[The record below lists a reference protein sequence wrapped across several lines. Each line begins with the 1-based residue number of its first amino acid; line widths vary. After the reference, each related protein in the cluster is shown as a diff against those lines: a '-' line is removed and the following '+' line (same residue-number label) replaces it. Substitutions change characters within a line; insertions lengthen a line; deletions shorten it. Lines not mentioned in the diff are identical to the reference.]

1 MAEMKAMR
9 RISLSV
15 GVSAFLQG
23 FLSMGFQL
31 VATRLLA
38 PFFGSTLFVW
48 SFVISTFL
56 AAFSIGAMLGGL
68 FSQLPAR
75 RLMAH
80 LVVLVM
86 IGLAGYFV
94 TATQGHAILQ
104 TIDGRFDNIFLG
116 LGLSCFVLF
125 FFPVVCLS
133 ALLPIFT
140 EALVSSGLRGGMST
154 GVVYGIS
161 TLGNITGVMV
171 TAFVLIPSFPTST
184 ILEGWT
190 AAAAI
195 CFALFVWLIGRA
207 APQMAPNGRRDV
219 AESGAL
225 SEAEPVRRL

>member
-1 MAEMKAMR
+1 MAEIGVVNTKTT
-9 RISLSV
+9 SLLI
-15 GVSAFLQG
+15 GVCAFFQG

-56 AAFSIGAMLGGL
+56 AAFSIGAIVGGL
-68 FSQLPAR
+68 FSQLAPR
-75 RLMAH
+75 RLMRN
-80 LVVLVM
+80 LVVLVA
-86 IGLAGYFV
+86 IGLAGYLV

-104 TIDGRFDNIFLG
+104 SIDASFDNAFLA

-161 TLGNITGVMV
+161 TLGNISGVMV
-171 TAFVLIPSFPTST
+171 TAFVLIPSFATSS
-184 ILEGWT
+184 ILQGWT
-190 AAAAI
+190 AAAGI
-195 CFALFVWLIGRA
+195 CFALFVWLISRA
-207 APQMAPNGRRDV
+207 APSM
-219 AESGAL
+219 GARGVH
-225 SEAEPVRRL
+225 A

>member
-1 MAEMKAMR
+1 ML
-9 RISLSV
+9 I
-15 GVSAFLQG
+15 GVCAFLQG

-68 FSQLPAR
+68 FSQLAAK
-75 RLMAH
+75 RLMAN
-80 LVVLVM
+80 LVALVL
-86 IGLAGYFV
+86 IGLAGYLV
-94 TATQGHAILQ
+94 TATQGHAILRF
-104 TIDGRFDNIFLG
+104 IDSSFDDIFLG

-161 TLGNITGVMV
+161 TLGNITGVMA

-184 ILEGWT
+184 ILQGWT
-190 AAAAI
+190 VAAAI
-195 CFALFVWLIGRA
+195 CFAMFIWLIARA
-207 APQMAPNGRRDV
+207 APRMAPRGGQGAEAGV
-219 AESGAL
+219 ARQ
-225 SEAEPVRRL
+225 AEPV

>member
-1 MAEMKAMR
+1 MAKIESAQMR
-9 RISLSV
+9 RLSLLV
-15 GVSAFLQG
+15 GVSAFFQG

-56 AAFSIGAMLGGL
+56 AAFSVGAILGGL
-68 FSQLPAR
+68 LSQLNAR
-75 RLMAH
+75 RLMAN
-80 LVVLVM
+80 LIAVVL

-94 TATQGHAILQ
+94 TATQGRAILQ
-104 TIDGRFDNIFLG
+104 LIDSGVENIFFA
-116 LGLSCFVLF
+116 LGLSCFFLF

-140 EALVSSGLRGGMST
+140 EALVSSGSRGGMST

-171 TAFVLIPSFPTST
+171 TAFLLIPSFPTST
-184 ILEGWT
+184 ILQGWA

-195 CFALFVWLIGRA
+195 CFAMFVWLIGWA
-207 APQMAPNGRRDV
+207 APHMAARSRLDAHDRAFRGV
-219 AESGAL
+219 
-225 SEAEPVRRL
+225 EPI

>member
-1 MAEMKAMR
+1 MAKIDGASTM
-9 RISLSV
+9 RISLLV
-15 GVSAFLQG
+15 GACAFFQG

-38 PFFGSTLFVW
+38 PFFGATLFVW

-56 AAFSIGAMLGGL
+56 AAFSIGAILGGL
-68 FSQLPAR
+68 FSQLAAR
-75 RLMAH
+75 RLMKN
-80 LVVLVM
+80 LVALVL
-86 IGLAGYFV
+86 IGLAGYLV
-94 TATQGHAILQ
+94 TATQGHFILQ
-104 TIDGRFDNIFLG
+104 RIDAGLDNSFLA

-140 EALVSSGLRGGMST
+140 EALMSSGFRGGMST

-161 TLGNITGVMV
+161 TLGNISGVMV

-184 ILEGWT
+184 ILQGWT

-195 CFALFVWLIGRA
+195 CFMLFIGLISRV
-207 APQMAPNGRRDV
+207 APNMAR
-219 AESGAL
+219 GAPD
-225 SEAEPVRRL
+225 ANT

>member
-1 MAEMKAMR
+1 MGMR
-9 RISLSV
+9 WISLSV

-68 FSQLPAR
+68 FSQFAAR
-75 RLMAH
+75 RLTTSLIA
-80 LVVLVM
+80 LVLV
-86 IGLAGYFV
+86 GLAGYLV
-94 TATQGHAILQ
+94 TATLGHAILQ
-104 TIDGRFDNIFLG
+104 RIDASFDNVFVG
-116 LGLSCFVLF
+116 LGLSCAALF

-171 TAFVLIPSFPTST
+171 TAFVLIPSFATST
-184 ILEGWT
+184 ILQGWAV
-190 AAAAI
+190 AAAL
-195 CFALFVWLIGRA
+195 CFAMFVWLIARA
-207 APQMAPNGRRDV
+207 APRMTLRSRPAAAGGLLR
-219 AESGAL
+219 
-225 SEAEPVRRL
+225 EAGPIRRL

>member
-1 MAEMKAMR
+1 MAKIKGMR
-9 RISLSV
+9 RISLMI
-15 GVSAFLQG
+15 GASAFLQG

-38 PFFGSTLFVW
+38 PFFGTTLFVW

-68 FSQLPAR
+68 FSQFAAR
-75 RLMAH
+75 KLMTN
-80 LVVLVM
+80 LVALVL

-104 TIDGRFDNIFLG
+104 RIDSGFDNIFLG

-140 EALVSSGLRGGMST
+140 EALMSSGLRGGMST
-154 GVVYGIS
+154 GVVYGVS

-171 TAFVLIPSFPTST
+171 TAFVLIPSFATST
-184 ILEGWT
+184 ILQGWT
-190 AAAAI
+190 LAAAI
-195 CFALFVWLIGRA
+195 CFAMFIWLIGRA
-207 APQMAPNGRRDV
+207 APQMAPKRDAAKDGV
-219 AESGAL
+219 LG
-225 SEAEPVRRL
+225 EAEPV

>member
-1 MAEMKAMR
+1 MR

-15 GVSAFLQG
+15 GASAFLQG

-48 SFVISTFL
+48 AFVISTFL

-68 FSQLPAR
+68 FSQLAAR
-75 RLMAH
+75 RLMAYLIA
-80 LVVLVM
+80 LVAV
-86 IGLAGYFV
+86 GLAGYFV
-94 TATQGHAILQ
+94 TAIEGHAILHA
-104 TIDGRFDNIFLG
+104 IDAAFDNIFLG
-116 LGLSCFVLF
+116 LGVACFALF

-154 GVVYGIS
+154 GVVYGVS
-161 TLGNITGVMV
+161 TLGNITGVMA
-171 TAFVLIPSFPTST
+171 TAFVLIPNFATST

-195 CFALFVWLIGRA
+195 CFSLFVWLVGRA
-207 APQMAPNGRRDV
+207 APQMAPKPGRDV
-219 AESGAL
+219 ATSGAL
-225 SEAEPVRRL
+225 GEAEPVRRL

>member
-1 MAEMKAMR
+1 MAEIAAARVR
-9 RISLSV
+9 RLGLLV
-15 GVSAFLQG
+15 GVAAFLQG

-56 AAFSIGAMLGGL
+56 AAFSVGAIAGGV

-75 RLMAH
+75 RLMASLIA
-80 LVVLVM
+80 LVV
-86 IGLAGYFV
+86 IGLAGYLI
-94 TATQGHAILQ
+94 TATQGHALLAL
-104 TIDGRFDNIFLG
+104 IDSRIDNVFVS
-116 LGLSCFVLF
+116 LGLSCLVLF

-133 ALLPIFT
+133 ALLPVFT
-140 EALVSSGLRGGMST
+140 EALVSAGSRGGMST

-184 ILEGWT
+184 ILQGWT
-190 AAAAI
+190 GAAAI
-195 CFALFVWLIGRA
+195 CFAMFVWLIGRA
-207 APQMAPNGRRDV
+207 APGRAARSDRDFATV
-219 AESGAL
+219 GREAGPQAL
-225 SEAEPVRRL
+225 R

>member
-1 MAEMKAMR
+1 MG
-9 RISLSV
+9 ISLLV
-15 GVSAFLQG
+15 GACAFFQG

-56 AAFSIGAMLGGL
+56 AAFSIGAILGGL
-68 FSQLPAR
+68 FSQLAAR
-75 RLMAH
+75 RLMKN
-80 LVVLVM
+80 LVALVL
-86 IGLAGYFV
+86 IGLAGYLV
-94 TATQGHAILQ
+94 TATQGHFILQ
-104 TIDGRFDNIFLG
+104 RIDAGMDNSFLA

-140 EALVSSGLRGGMST
+140 EALMSSGFRGGMST

-161 TLGNITGVMV
+161 TLGNISGVMV

-184 ILEGWT
+184 ILQGWT

-195 CFALFVWLIGRA
+195 CFTLFIGLINRL
-207 APQMAPNGRRDV
+207 APHMARGGPDAN
-219 AESGAL
+219 S
-225 SEAEPVRRL
+225 

>member
-1 MAEMKAMR
+1 MR
-9 RISLSV
+9 WISLSV

-68 FSQLPAR
+68 FSQFAAR
-75 RLMAH
+75 RLTAS
-80 LVVLVM
+80 LVALV
-86 IGLAGYFV
+86 IVGLAGYLV
-94 TATQGHAILQ
+94 TATLGHAILQ
-104 TIDGRFDNIFLG
+104 GIDASFDNVFLG
-116 LGLSCFVLF
+116 LGLSCAALF
-125 FFPVVCLS
+125 FCPVVCLS
-133 ALLPIFT
+133 ALLPVFT

-171 TAFVLIPSFPTST
+171 TAFVLIPAFPTST
-184 ILEGWT
+184 LLQGWT
-190 AAAAI
+190 VAAAL
-195 CFALFVWLIGRA
+195 CFAMFVRLIAQA
-207 APQMAPNGRRDV
+207 APQMTRSGPAAAR
-219 AESGAL
+219 SGAPG
-225 SEAEPVRRL
+225 EAEPVRPL

>member
-1 MAEMKAMR
+1 MR
-9 RISLSV
+9 RISLLV
-15 GVSAFLQG
+15 GVSAFLHG

-56 AAFSIGAMLGGL
+56 AAFSVGALLGGL
-68 FSQLPAR
+68 FSQLAAR
-75 RLMAH
+75 RLMAY
-80 LVVLVM
+80 LVTLVG

-94 TATQGHAILQ
+94 TATQGHAILRLF
-104 TIDGRFDNIFLG
+104 DSSFDNAFLA
-116 LGLSCFVLF
+116 LGLSCFFLF

-140 EALVSSGLRGGMST
+140 EALVSAGSGGGMST

-171 TAFVLIPSFPTST
+171 TAFVLIPSFATST
-184 ILEGWT
+184 ILQGWT

-195 CFALFVWLIGRA
+195 CFILFVWLIAHA
-207 APQMAPNGRRDV
+207 APQMAAHGGRVREAND
-219 AESGAL
+219 AAPATEGAAIA
-225 SEAEPVRRL
+225 SDGSAQ

>member
-1 MAEMKAMR
+1 ML
-9 RISLSV
+9 I
-15 GVSAFLQG
+15 GVCAFLQG

-56 AAFSIGAMLGGL
+56 AAFSVGAMLGGL
-68 FSQLPAR
+68 FSQSAPR
-75 RLMAH
+75 RLMAS
-80 LVVLVM
+80 LVVLVL
-86 IGLAGYFV
+86 IGLVGYCV

-104 TIDGRFDNIFLG
+104 LVDASFDNTFLA

-171 TAFVLIPSFPTST
+171 TAFVLIPSFPTSV
-184 ILEGWT
+184 ILQGWT

-195 CFALFVWLIGRA
+195 CFAMFVWLIGRA
-207 APQMAPNGRRDV
+207 APHMAPNGARETAKAPILQQ
-219 AESGAL
+219 AE
-225 SEAEPVRRL
+225 RL

>member
-1 MAEMKAMR
+1 M
-9 RISLSV
+9 SLLI
-15 GVSAFLQG
+15 GVCAFFQG

-56 AAFSIGAMLGGL
+56 AAFSIGAILGGL
-68 FSQLPAR
+68 FSQLAAG
-75 RLMAH
+75 RLMKN
-80 LVVLVM
+80 LVALVL
-86 IGLAGYFV
+86 IGLAGYLV

-104 TIDGRFDNIFLG
+104 GIDANFDNSFLA

-140 EALVSSGLRGGMST
+140 EALMSSGFRGGMST

-184 ILEGWT
+184 ILQGWT
-190 AAAAI
+190 AAATI
-195 CFALFVWLIGRA
+195 CFALFIGLIGRA
-207 APQMAPNGRRDV
+207 APHMAAHKASPD
-219 AESGAL
+219 
-225 SEAEPVRRL
+225 P